1 MSDYFL
7 SGETLTGERLIIA
20 PITAE
25 VAAAHNMDAADSVGY
40 FLYQKTTRMHN
51 SDVCILAKLPSE
63 DAAFQLGRIL
73 GLS

>member
-7 SGETLTGERLIIA
+7 SGETRTGEKLIIA

-25 VAAAHNMDAADSVGY
+25 IAAAHNMDASESVGY
-40 FLYQKTTRMHN
+40 FLYQKTKKRQN
-51 SDVCILAKLPSE
+51 ADVCILAKLPSE
-63 DAAFQLGRIL
+63 DAAFELGRLL

>member
-7 SGETLTGERLIIA
+7 SGEMQTGERLIIA
-20 PITAE
+20 PITSDI
-25 VAAAHNMDAADSVGY
+25 AAAHNMDASESVGY
-40 FLYQKTTRMHN
+40 FLYQKMRDHRN

-63 DAAFQLGRIL
+63 DAAFELGRIL